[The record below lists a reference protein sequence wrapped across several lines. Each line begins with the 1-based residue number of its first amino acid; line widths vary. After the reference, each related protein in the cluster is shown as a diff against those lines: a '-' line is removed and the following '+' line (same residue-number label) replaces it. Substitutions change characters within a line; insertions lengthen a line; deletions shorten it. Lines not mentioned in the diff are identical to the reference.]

1 MRLRNN
7 EIAACLVIAL
17 GVGSVL
23 TGALLQEIS
32 TGKTAQQPE
41 SVTAAAYVEPT
52 PAPETTP
59 EPMPTVETVRFSA
72 TGDDLIHDGI
82 FLQAK
87 NRGTDGYYDFSYA
100 YENMRDFYTQFDVN
114 WLNQETLVNDAFD
127 PSGYPM
133 FSTPGVQPVQQPQ
146 LR

>member
-41 SVTAAAYVEPT
+41 SVAAAAYVEPT

-59 EPMPTVETVRFSA
+59 EPMPTVKIWSVTSRSQ
-72 TGDDLIHDGI
+72 IRR
-82 FLQAK
+82 K
-87 NRGTDGYYDFSYA
+87 
-100 YENMRDFYTQFDVN
+100 MRICVEPMPFP
-114 WLNQETLVNDAFD
+114 DAAAL
-127 PSGYPM
+127 PM
-133 FSTPGVQPVQQPQ
+133 S
-146 LR
+146 LL